1 MGLILQP
8 AGRSRPAP
16 SLAHSPPMGSS
27 SDTDD
32 LRRDY
37 RRALDDGDDA
47 TAEELA
53 RRIVEQDP
61 SDAAMW
67 FDLGLAAKRRRDWP
81 AVIEHNERA
90 LAAATAPTQDPA
102 AWNLGIAATAVGDW
116 SRARR
121 AWETFGVTL
130 PPGDGPLEMQLGA
143 VPVRLNPGTTDL
155 GEEPLAVDGVVHG
168 PEVVWTARLSPA
180 HARVA
185 NVPTPRSGHRW
196 GDLVLHDGVPD
207 GERFD
212 GHRWVPVF
220 NELALLERSPH
231 ATWTAEVT
239 APDDAGRAEL
249 VALVEGIGRAAED
262 WTTSV
267 QSLCPGCSR
276 GRPGEHDH
284 DEAPDTGPV
293 RTFGLA
299 GSRDELTDVLA
310 RWSAAG
316 AGRSWDA
323 LEPAVDRGSADPGS

>member
-1 MGLILQP
+1 MQ
-8 AGRSRPAP
+8 S
-16 SLAHSPPMGSS
+16 GSG
-27 SDTDD
+27 TDD
-32 LRRDY
+32 LRRAY

-47 TAEELA
+47 AAEALA

-116 SRARR
+116 ARARR
-121 AWETFGVTL
+121 AWSVFGVTV
-130 PPGDGPLEMQLGA
+130 PPGDGPLDMRLGP

-155 GEEPLAVDGVVHG
+155 GEEPLALDGVVHH

-185 NVPTPRSGHRW
+185 NVPTPDSGHRW

-212 GHRWVPVF
+212 GQRWVPVF
-220 NELALLERSPH
+220 NELALLKRSPH
-231 ATWTAEVT
+231 VTWTAEVA
-239 APDDAGRAEL
+239 APDDADRAEL

-267 QSLCPGCSR
+267 QPLCPECSR

-284 DEAPDTGPV
+284 DHTADPGPV
-293 RTFGLA
+293 RLFGLA
-299 GSRDELTDVLA
+299 GSHDELTDALV
-310 RWSAAG
+310 RWAAAG
-316 AGRSWDA
+316 AGRSWDD
-323 LEPAVDRGSADPGS
+323 LVPAVARTGTDPGC